1 VVTLPDIY
9 FLRHGETDWNVAQRL
24 QGGTDIPL
32 NARGRQQ
39 ATDNG
44 ALLSRT
50 LAARGLAADRFRFV
64 ASPMSRARETMER
77 ARAAMGLD
85 PAAYATDPRLTELTF
100 GRWEG
105 FTFAELLETDQAP
118 LVEARRANKW
128 HFVPPGGESY
138 EMLAERIRGYLADLA
153 VPTVIVAHGGVFR
166 AVNYLINPA
175 LDPDDTAEANVPQD
189 RIFEYRDGRGHWI
202 G

>member
-1 VVTLPDIY
+1 LALPDFY
-9 FLRHGETDWNVAQRL
+9 FLRHGETDWNVALRL

-44 ALLSRT
+44 ALLSRA
-50 LAARGLAADRFRFV
+50 LAATGRTASPFRFV
-64 ASPMSRARETMER
+64 ASPMVRARETMER

-85 PAAYATDPRLTELTF
+85 PAAYELDARLTELTF

-105 FTFAELLETDQAP
+105 FTFEELLQTDQAP

-138 EMLAERIRGYLADLA
+138 EMLAERVRGYLADL
-153 VPTVIVAHGGVFR
+153 VMPTVIVAHGGVFR

-189 RIFEYRDGRGHWI
+189 RIFEYRNGRGRWI
-202 G
+202 A

>member
-1 VVTLPDIY
+1 VVTLPDFY
-9 FLRHGETDWNVAQRL
+9 FLRHGETDWNVALRL

-44 ALLSRT
+44 ALLSKT
-50 LAARGLAADRFRFV
+50 LVSIGRAPDQFRFV

-77 ARAAMGLD
+77 ARTAMGLD
-85 PAAYATDPRLTELTF
+85 PTAYETDQRLIELTF

-105 FTFAELLETDQAP
+105 FTFAELMKTDQAP

-138 EMLAERIRGYLADLA
+138 EMLAMRISGYLSDLNE
-153 VPTVIVAHGGVFR
+153 PTVIVAHGGVFR
-166 AVNYLINPA
+166 AINYLLRPG

-189 RIFEYRDGRGHWI
+189 RIFEYRNGQGRWI

>member
-1 VVTLPDIY
+1 MVTLPDFY
-9 FLRHGETDWNVAQRL
+9 FLRHGETDWNVALRL

-50 LAARGLAADRFRFV
+50 LAANGRSAGQFRFV
-64 ASPMSRARETMER
+64 ASPMIRARETMER

-85 PAAYATDPRLTELTF
+85 PASYDTDLRLVELTF

-105 FTFAELLETDQAP
+105 YTFAELLETDQAP

-138 EMLAERIRGYLADLA
+138 EMLAERIRGYLADLTA
-153 VPTVIVAHGGVFR
+153 PAVIVAHGGVFR
-166 AVNYLINPA
+166 AVNYLLSPG

-189 RIFEYRDGRGHWI
+189 RIFEYRDGQGRWI